1 MMPVFRRAA
10 LAVAWS
16 LAFPV
21 IAASAV
27 SAAAG
32 SDTSGVRPP
41 AVSGEIDLGNIEIQG
56 RIEQPNVI
64 LVPTRLDPGLGDTS
78 LDRSFKDEIRGGAG
92 GFMSPDTSIRRVE
105 PAPSIR
111 NSIKKKRK

>member
-1 MMPVFRRAA
+1 MMPAFRRAA
-10 LAVAWS
+10 MAFACFLT
-16 LAFPV
+16 FPV
-21 IAASAV
+21 FAASSAV
-27 SAAAG
+27 NA
-32 SDTSGVRPP
+32 DTSGVGPP
-41 AVSGEIDLGNIEIQG
+41 AVSGEIDLDNIEIQG

-64 LVPTRLDPGLGDTS
+64 LVPTKLDPGLGDTS

-111 NSIKKKRK
+111 SSIKKKRK

>member
-1 MMPVFRRAA
+1 MMQVFRRAA

-27 SAAAG
+27 LPAAG
-32 SDTSGVRPP
+32 SDTSGVGP
-41 AVSGEIDLGNIEIQG
+41 AEVSGEIDLENIEIHG

-111 NSIKKKRK
+111 NTIKKKRK

>member
-1 MMPVFRRAA
+1 MMHAFKRAA
-10 LAVAWS
+10 RVFACA

-27 SAAAG
+27 FPAAG
-32 SDTSGVRPP
+32 ADTSGVGPP
-41 AVSGEIDLGNIEIQG
+41 AVSGEIDLDNIEIQG

-64 LVPTRLDPGLGDTS
+64 LVPARLDPGLGDTS
-78 LDRSFKDEIRGGAG
+78 LNRSFKDEIRGGAG

-111 NSIKKKRK
+111 SSIKKKRK